1 MFKKTMTSLAC
12 LLVVISCNAMQLQRT
27 PTSYEDIIAKIKKLD
42 DEINRR
48 EAAVVIYQNKAS
60 LFNKSNEG
68 KEEQKQTEAEKDI
81 QAFRK
86 SATQV
91 IIQGTSYK
99 RLRLFSGR
107 QSFST
112 EKMGEVELAQ
122 LPDAE
127 FHLLYVAVKNGKNG
141 DLEWQMILKNLNKF
155 PKSIHPFI
163 LRKAK

>member
-1 MFKKTMTSLAC
+1 MTSLVC
-12 LLVVISCNAMQLQRT
+12 ILVISSCNAMQLQRT
-27 PTSYEDIIAKIKKLD
+27 QTSYEDIIAKIKQLD

-48 EAAVVIYQNKAS
+48 EMVVAAYQNKTS
-60 LFNKSNEG
+60 LVNKSNKSE
-68 KEEQKQTEAEKDI
+68 EEQKQTEAEKDI
-81 QAFRK
+81 QEFRK

-99 RLRLFSGR
+99 RLRLFSGSR
-107 QSFST
+107 SFST
-112 EKMGEVELAQ
+112 EKMEEEGLAR

-127 FHLLYVAVKNGKNG
+127 FHLLYVAVKDGKNG
-141 DLEWQMILKNLNKF
+141 DLEWQMIVKNLNKF